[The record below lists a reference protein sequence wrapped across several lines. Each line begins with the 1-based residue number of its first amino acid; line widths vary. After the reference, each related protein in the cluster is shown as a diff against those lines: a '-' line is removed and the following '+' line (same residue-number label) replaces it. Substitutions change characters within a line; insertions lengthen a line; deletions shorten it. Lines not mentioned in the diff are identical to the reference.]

1 MPDAQTPPSPL
12 WSFPAAQEI
21 SEVLEWRTDVLTSRA
36 GEQRIALRPRPREI
50 VTLRHRL
57 DALGMARAAEL
68 ARAGFA
74 GDWHV
79 PLWHLALQPHADL
92 VQGATEILLDTGVS
106 DFGSGGL
113 AGIAVDGSDA
123 APVAIASVQVDR
135 LILADPLVLQ
145 LPSPTVAARRI
156 TLAPIRAG
164 LLTSA
169 IEVTRRRQGDG
180 TVTASFLLHDA
191 PDIAAPTLPSY
202 LGRPV
207 QTDPSLMRRP
217 LAASLRRAVKYVD
230 NGFGPVV
237 VEPMRDVF
245 ERSEA
250 ISLKAQGPAARHALR
265 RWLWS
270 LRGRQASFWLP
281 TWGHELQLRSPMTLG
296 SVLMRVA
303 PIAPLPAYVGR
314 RIMLEMPGALRFR
327 TITAAIAEGP
337 NHRLTI
343 SSDLGE
349 PVPLVT
355 KVHFLTA
362 VRADADR
369 VEILHGAVASEVTV
383 PVVEVGVRAEAA
395 P

>member
-1 MPDAQTPPSPL
+1 MPDLADEPPL
-12 WSFPAAQEI
+12 WPFPAAQEI

-68 ARAGFA
+68 ARTGFA

-106 DFGSGGL
+106 DFRSGGL

-123 APVAIASVQVDR
+123 APVAIAAVQVDR

-156 TLAPIRAG
+156 TAAPVRAG
-164 LLTSA
+164 MLTSA
-169 IEVTRRRQGDG
+169 IEIARRRQSDG
-180 TVTASFLLHDA
+180 TVTVSFLLRDA

-217 LAASLRRAVKYVD
+217 LAANLRRAVEYVD

-250 ISLKAQGPAARHALR
+250 ITLKAQGPAARWALR
-265 RWLWS
+265 RWISS

-281 TWGHELQLRSPMTLG
+281 TWGHELQLRAAMTTG

-303 PIAPLPAYVGR
+303 PVARLDAYVGR

-327 TITAAIAEGP
+327 TITAAIAEGA

-349 PVPLVT
+349 PVPLAT

-362 VRADADR
+362 MRADADR
-369 VEILHGAVASEVTV
+369 VEIQHGAVASEVTLPVIEV
-383 PVVEVGVRAEAA
+383 PA
-395 P
+395 